1 MTLTRILMILILVL
15 AAAAASALPPR
26 GGPGPDHPRPD
37 LGRMLGL
44 DGEAL
49 AKIDAL
55 TEQQHLA
62 VFRLHREQ
70 MRAQQVLHE
79 QFQAE
84 LAKILTTEQ
93 MQSLKQHRQ
102 AHREHRGQC
111 AQGRNQQMPRP
122 RPSVDPAPAG

>member
-1 MTLTRILMILILVL
+1 MTLNRFLMILTL
-15 AAAAASALPPR
+15 ALATTAASALPPR

-55 TEQQHLA
+55 SEQQHLA

-70 MRAQQVLHE
+70 MRAEQALHE
-79 QFQAE
+79 QFQTE
-84 LAKILTTEQ
+84 LAKILTAEQ
-93 MQSLKQHRQ
+93 MQTLKQHRQ
-102 AHREHRGQC
+102 ARRERPGQC
-111 AQGRNQQMPRP
+111 PHDRNPPMP

>member
-1 MTLTRILMILILVL
+1 MKLTRILMILILVL
-15 AAAAASALPPR
+15 ATAAASALPPR

-44 DGEAL
+44 EGEAL

-55 TEQQHLA
+55 TEQQHAA

-79 QFQAE
+79 QFQTE

-102 AHREHRGQC
+102 ARREHRGQC
-111 AQGRNQQMPRP
+111 AQGRNEQMPRP
-122 RPSVDPAPAG
+122 RPSVELAPAG